1 MAKLNKGEMRVE
13 FVEGGKLRI
22 ETGDMGG
29 VSHRA
34 ADDFIKLIQKD
45 LGMPESTESAKVQ
58 HHHHHDHDHMH
69 THEGGGH
76 DHDH

>member
-1 MAKLNKGEMRVE
+1 MAGTLNKGEMSVGFTPE
-13 FVEGGKLRI
+13 GKLRI

-34 ADDFIKLIQKD
+34 ADDFIKLIQQD
-45 LGMPESTESAKVQ
+45 LGITPETESLKK
-58 HHHHHDHDHMH
+58 HHHHSHDHGH

-76 DHDH
+76 DYHN